1 MLIKRGLMFKDIS
14 NRERP
19 SAMLGQQYKPPVDIA
34 IAEKPDMRKLE
45 RNLRKIDGMSRKD
58 AKKLCNKFSKIDWQ
72 NNLAERDAENKGM
85 MKDYMQPLRDAE
97 AKLNTYTE
105 ALCDA
110 ELQMKDEYEAITQSI
125 LLSDYIAFNTQKLLG
140 KYNEH

>member
-1 MLIKRGLMFKDIS
+1 MSLIRRGITLNDRS
-14 NRERP
+14 NRKVIGETPIRKN
-19 SAMLGQQYKPPVDIA
+19 SANIEG
-34 IAEKPDMRKLE
+34 PDLRQLE
-45 RNLRKIDGMSRKD
+45 RNLRKIDGVSRKD
-58 AKKLCNKFSKIDWQ
+58 AKKICNKVRAEDWQ
-72 NNLAERDAENKGM
+72 QNLDERDAERKGT
-85 MKDYMQPLRDAE
+85 MKDYMQPQRDVE

-125 LLSDYIAFNTQKLLG
+125 LLSDYIAFNTQQLLG